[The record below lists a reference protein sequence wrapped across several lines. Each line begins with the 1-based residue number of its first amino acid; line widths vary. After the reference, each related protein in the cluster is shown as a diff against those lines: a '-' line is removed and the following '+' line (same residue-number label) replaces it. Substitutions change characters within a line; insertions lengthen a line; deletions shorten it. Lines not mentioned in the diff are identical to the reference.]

1 MTMTPGLR
9 EFALITHVTSS
20 VESPG
25 AVGVALQ
32 WPRMTKG
39 LVEID
44 SAAWQ
49 TVLQR
54 DRLQD
59 GNFVYVALTTGIY
72 CRPSCPARHPHRRN
86 VVIAESVA
94 EAERLGYAACRR
106 CHPDVLAPAER
117 SIRAALL
124 YIEARLGHT
133 ITLNALSRV
142 SGLSPNHLHQ
152 TFQRI
157 VGLSPKGFCDARR
170 LARFKERVRVG
181 EPIIDACYGVGY
193 GSSRALY
200 EKANQRLGMT
210 PATYQR
216 GGAGIR
222 IRYANIASTLGLV
235 LLAGTED
242 GICAILL
249 GEDDK
254 GVIRQLRGEF
264 PMAVLTRD
272 RVAPRRWTASIE
284 ACQREDPLLAKL
296 TLEFRVRVF
305 QAKVWKNLAGRNG

>member
-1 MTMTPGLR
+1 M
-9 EFALITHVTSS
+9 A
-20 VESPG
+20 
-25 AVGVALQ
+25 
-32 WPRMTKG
+32 KG
-39 LVEID
+39 LAEID
-44 SAAWQ
+44 SATWQ

-54 DRLQD
+54 DRFQD

-86 VVIAESVA
+86 AALVESVA
-94 EAERLGYAACRR
+94 EAEQLGYVACRR
-106 CHPDVLAPAER
+106 CHPDSLAPAER
-117 SIRAALL
+117 SIRAALM

-133 ITLNALSRV
+133 VTLNTLSQV

-170 LARFKERVRVG
+170 FARFKERVRLG
-181 EPIIDACYGVGY
+181 ESISEACYGVGY

-200 EKANQRLGMT
+200 EKASAHLGMT

-216 GGAGIR
+216 GGIGIR
-222 IRYANIASTLGLV
+222 IRHALIPSTLGLV
-235 LLAGTED
+235 LLASTEE

-249 GEDDK
+249 GEDDEAI
-254 GVIRQLRGEF
+254 IRQLREEF
-264 PMAVLTRD
+264 PKAVVTRD

-284 ACQREDPLLAKL
+284 ACQREDPLLAQL
-296 TLEFRVRVF
+296 PLEFRIRVF

>member
-1 MTMTPGLR
+1 MSAP
-9 EFALITHVTSS
+9 
-20 VESPG
+20 
-25 AVGVALQ
+25 
-32 WPRMTKG
+32 KG

-44 SAAWQ
+44 SATWQ

-86 VVIAESVA
+86 AALVESVA

-106 CHPDVLAPAER
+106 CHPDSLAPAER
-117 SIRAALL
+117 SIRAALM

-133 ITLNALSRV
+133 MTLNTLSQV

-152 TFQRI
+152 TFRRI

-170 LARFKERVRVG
+170 LARFKERLRVG
-181 EPIIDACYGVGY
+181 DSISEACYSVGY

-200 EKANQRLGMT
+200 EKASKRLGMT

-216 GGAGIR
+216 GGIGIR
-222 IRYANIASTLGLV
+222 IRYAHIASTLGLV
-235 LLAGTED
+235 LLAGTEE

-249 GEDDK
+249 GENDQT
-254 GVIRQLRGEF
+254 VIRQLRGDF
-264 PMAVLTRD
+264 PKAILTRD

-296 TLEFRVRVF
+296 PLEFRVRVF
-305 QAKVWKNLAGRNG
+305 QAKVWRNLTGRNG

>member
-1 MTMTPGLR
+1 M
-9 EFALITHVTSS
+9 A
-20 VESPG
+20 
-25 AVGVALQ
+25 
-32 WPRMTKG
+32 KG
-39 LVEID
+39 LFEID

-59 GNFVYVALTTGIY
+59 GKFVYVALTTGIF

-86 VVIAESVA
+86 TAIVESA
-94 EAERLGYAACRR
+94 AKAKQLGYAACRR
-106 CHPDVLAPAER
+106 CHPDSLAPAER
-117 SIRAALL
+117 SIRAALI
-124 YIEARLGHT
+124 YIEARLDHT
-133 ITLNALSRV
+133 ITLNTLSAA

-181 EPIIDACYGVGY
+181 ESISDACYGVGY

-200 EKANQRLGMT
+200 EKVSKHLGMT

-222 IRYANIASTLGLV
+222 IRHTSIGSTLGRV
-235 LLAGTED
+235 LLAGTDD
-242 GICAILL
+242 GICAILV
-249 GEDDK
+249 GEDDQK
-254 GVIRQLRGEF
+254 IVHQLRGEF
-264 PMAVLTRD
+264 PLAALTRD
-272 RVAPRRWTASIE
+272 RIAPRRWTDSIE
-284 ACQREDPLLAKL
+284 SCQRQDPLLARL
-296 TLEFRVRVF
+296 PLEFRVRVF
-305 QAKVWKNLAGRNG
+305 QARVWKTLAGRNG